1 VEKIMHKRIG
11 FVLVFLLL
19 MASSVMAQKAQKD
32 KVQPTGTPVL
42 WREPTDL
49 ESRNLFVGPG
59 GEGMKPDISKVT
71 FVRDQEGGGY
81 STNYRVKD
89 GAGKTWVVKFGK
101 EAQPETAAV
110 RLMWALGYVTEVNYL
125 VPCVHIEGAPEPK
138 RGTIERCEN
147 NGYANVKFEARPEE
161 VKRLE
166 TWQWANNPFSGTKEY
181 KGMIV
186 LMSLINNWDLKD
198 DNNKILFVP
207 GSNGR
212 DELHY
217 IISDLG
223 ATFGK
228 TGGLFSR
235 NRNSPESYAKSKFI
249 EGIEDGRVRLAYS
262 GKNSELFKNITVE
275 EVRWIG
281 KLLSRLNEKQISDA
295 FRAANYSEEEVQT
308 LTQAVKARISQL
320 TNVA

>member
-1 VEKIMHKRIG
+1 
-11 FVLVFLLL
+11 
-19 MASSVMAQKAQKD
+19 
-32 KVQPTGTPVL
+32 
-42 WREPTDL
+42 
-49 ESRNLFVGPG
+49 
-59 GEGMKPDISKVT
+59 MKPNLSKIT

-89 GAGKTWVVKFGK
+89 GAGNTWVVKFGK

-110 RLMWALGYVTEVNYL
+110 RLLWALGYVTEINYL

-147 NGYANVKFEARPEE
+147 GGYANVKFEARPDEI
-161 VKRLE
+161 KRLE
-166 TWQWANNPFSGTKEY
+166 NWQWANNPFTGTTEFQ
-181 KGMIV
+181 GMVV

-207 GSNGR
+207 GKNGGQ

-235 NRNSPESYAKSKFI
+235 NRNSPESYAKTKFVERV
-249 EGIEDGRVRLAYS
+249 EGGKVRLAYS
-262 GKNSELFKNITVE
+262 GKNSDLFKNITVE
-275 EVRWIG
+275 QAKWIG
-281 KLLSRLNEKQISDA
+281 SLLGKLSDKQIGDA
-295 FRAANYSEEEVQT
+295 FRSANYTEDEVRI
-308 LTQAVKARISQL
+308 LTEALRARINQL
-320 TNVA
+320 TSIG

>member
-1 VEKIMHKRIG
+1 MHKRIS
-11 FVLVFLLL
+11 FAFSLVVLLAF
-19 MASSVMAQKAQKD
+19 AAAAQESKKE
-32 KVQPTGTPVL
+32 KVQPQGTPIL
-42 WREPTDL
+42 WREPIDL
-49 ESRNLFVGPG
+49 TSRDLLKGPG
-59 GEGMKPDISKVT
+59 GDEMKPDLSKIT
-71 FVRDQEGGGY
+71 FVRDQGGGY

-110 RLMWALGYVTEVNYL
+110 RLLWALGYVTEINYL

-147 NGYANVKFEARPEE
+147 NGYANVKFEARPAEI
-161 VKRLE
+161 KRLE
-166 TWQWANNPFSGTKEY
+166 NWQWANNPFTGTTEFQ
-181 KGMIV
+181 GMVV
-186 LMSLINNWDLKD
+186 LMSLFNNWDLKD

-207 GSNGR
+207 GKNGGQ

-235 NRNSPESYAKSKFI
+235 NRNSPESYAKTKFV
-249 EGIEDGRVRLAYS
+249 EGVEGGKVRLAYS

-275 EVRWIG
+275 QAKWIG
-281 KLLSRLNEKQISDA
+281 SLLGKLSDKQIGDA
-295 FRAANYSEEEVQT
+295 FRAANYTGDEVRI
-308 LTQAVKARISQL
+308 LTQALKGRISQL
-320 TNVA
+320 ATIG

>member
-1 VEKIMHKRIG
+1 MHKRIS
-11 FVLVFLLL
+11 FAFLLVVL
-19 MASSVMAQKAQKD
+19 LAVAAVAQESKKE
-32 KVQPTGTPVL
+32 KVAPQGTPIL
-42 WREPTDL
+42 WREPIDL
-49 ESRNLFVGPG
+49 PSRDLLKGPG
-59 GEGMKPDISKVT
+59 GDEMKPNLSKIT

-89 GAGKTWVVKFGK
+89 GAGNTWVVKFGK

-110 RLMWALGYVTEVNYL
+110 RLLWALGYVTEINYL

-147 NGYANVKFEARPEE
+147 GGYANVKFEARPDEI
-161 VKRLE
+161 KRLE
-166 TWQWANNPFSGTKEY
+166 NWQWANNPFTGTTEFQ
-181 KGMIV
+181 GMVV

-207 GSNGR
+207 GKNGGQ

-235 NRNSPESYAKSKFI
+235 NRNSPESYAKTKFVERV
-249 EGIEDGRVRLAYS
+249 EGGKVRLAYS
-262 GKNSELFKNITVE
+262 GKNSDLFKNITVE
-275 EVRWIG
+275 QAKWIG
-281 KLLSRLNEKQISDA
+281 SLLGKLSDKQIGDA
-295 FRAANYSEEEVQT
+295 FRSANYTEDEVRI
-308 LTQAVKARISQL
+308 LTEALRARINQL
-320 TNVA
+320 TSIG